1 MSNSLGT
8 SWTVA
13 FQGPVSLVF
22 PSKTTGVGCH
32 FSLRV
37 NFSIR
42 GSDPHYPHWQ
52 ANFLP
57 LSCQGN
63 PSIGNTAV
71 KKQTKNEISF
81 SRQTVHVIISKLCQC
96 DFQVVLIVKNLPVKV
111 EDRRHGFDPWVGKNP
126 WRRKWQP
133 TPIFLPGKFHGQRS
147 LVGYSPWGPKES
159 DWTEHPHRRHRICIQ

>member
-1 MSNSLGT
+1 M
-8 SWTVA
+8 
-13 FQGPVSLVF
+13 VF
-22 PSKTTGVGCH
+22 PRQDYWSELPFQSPGELPHSGVRPT
-32 FSLRV
+32 FPALAEADS
-37 NFSIR
+37 
-42 GSDPHYPHWQ
+42 
-52 ANFLP
+52 LP

-63 PSIGNTAV
+63 PRIGDTAV

-159 DWTEHPHRRHRICIQ
+159 DWTEHPHRHHRICIQ

>member
-37 NFSIR
+37 NFSIW

-63 PSIGNTAV
+63 PSIGDTAV

-81 SRQTVHVIISKLCQC
+81 SRQTVHVIISKLSCQC
-96 DFQVVLIVKNLPVKV
+96 DFPGSASDKESACQC
-111 EDRRHGFDPWVGKNP
+111 RRHETWV
-126 WRRKWQP
+126 RS
-133 TPIFLPGKFHGQRS
+133 PGWEEPLEEEMATHSNILAWKI
-147 LVGYSPWGPKES
+147 P
-159 DWTEHPHRRHRICIQ
+159 WTEEPGGLQSMGSQRVRLD

>member
-1 MSNSLGT
+1 MGT

-81 SRQTVHVIISKLCQC
+81 SRQTVHVIISKLSCQC
-96 DFQVVLIVKNLPVKV
+96 DFPDSASDKESACQC
-111 EDRRHGFDPWVGKNP
+111 RRHETWV
-126 WRRKWQP
+126 RS
-133 TPIFLPGKFHGQRS
+133 PGWEEPLEEEMATHSNILAWKI
-147 LVGYSPWGPKES
+147 P
-159 DWTEHPHRRHRICIQ
+159 WTEEPGGLQSMGSQRVRLD